1 MEVVLS
7 LRGMLAGSMRGAL
20 RVIKVKGIGPG
31 FIPLKHF
38 HFLRLYFLGFLIRE
52 TEQLLL
58 VTKEKRLMGMLFGS
72 RSSRLIFISMKFSWI
87 NFTFFSGKVSA
98 IHIALYDLGPGFIP
112 VNQNNFLSLVLS
124 RFIRCCIQAMF
135 LVKCPPFFV
144 C

>member
-20 RVIKVKGIGPG
+20 RVIKV
-31 FIPLKHF
+31 
-38 HFLRLYFLGFLIRE
+38 
-52 TEQLLL
+52 
-58 VTKEKRLMGMLFGS
+58 
-72 RSSRLIFISMKFSWI
+72 
-87 NFTFFSGKVSA
+87 KVSA

-135 LVKCPPFFV
+135 LVK
-144 C
+144 